1 MSSAAGLSAAKRRR
15 GAGSSTTTSVP
26 QQSSN
31 VKTSQTKVRAG
42 SGVPAGMPPIGQVLY
57 VHEERLRRLEKLT
70 GDLDDN
76 DNAEGSASD
85 NRIDREEFVNVVQM
99 INTELGKMKQMVS
112 DLQSNVLSNATAIR
126 NAKESVTSKDDV
138 TASVVADVAAEL
150 NNVTLTVAESGEGGK
165 KKKGSTSDS

>member
-15 GAGSSTTTSVP
+15 GAGSSTSTSVP
-26 QQSSN
+26 QQSTN

-70 GDLDDN
+70 GDLDD
-76 DNAEGSASD
+76 DAEGSTSD

-99 INTELGKMKQMVS
+99 INTELNKMKDMVS

-126 NAKESVTSKDDV
+126 NAKESVTAKDDV
-138 TASVVADVAAEL
+138 SASVVADVANEL
-150 NNVTLTVAESGEGGK
+150 SNVTLTVAESGEGGK
-165 KKKGSTSDS
+165 KKKGASSSDS